1 MALDG
6 AFLHHIAQE
15 LTQCMLFARVDKI
28 YQPNREEILLALRT
42 RTGVVRLL
50 LSTRANSARIH
61 ITNDVPENPKQP
73 PMLCMLLRKRL
84 GGAKLVG
91 VHQKGL
97 ERALTL
103 EFEAYNELGDLAPCM
118 LTIEIMGRHSNVI
131 LTDQGGMIIDALK
144 RVDEEMSSQ
153 RLVLPGLPYRSP
165 PPQNKFC
172 PLNCTGQELLTALR
186 NSPQE
191 QLLSDVLLR
200 TIQGISPIV
209 CRELADVICERKDLQ
224 LQHLTSEMWERLQ
237 QQLAKFCAVVQEC
250 SGMPCMVIAQNGK
263 PMDFS
268 FLPIRQYGT
277 AVQISYSSS
286 FSELLDSFY
295 RERDRA
301 ERMRVRTQD
310 LSRLISNVTE
320 RLSRKINLQRA
331 ELSQCAQRETLK
343 MYGDLLN
350 ANLYRLKQGDTFAE
364 LENFYE
370 SDSPLIRIALDPM
383 LTPSQNAQKYY
394 KDYRKART
402 AEEKLTEQIA
412 QAQQEL
418 AYLDTVSEALSR
430 AETEQD
436 LLELRQELTEQGYLR
451 IQRSKG
457 KEKRPSMVAPLQF
470 TTTDGFT
477 VLVGRNNRQNDHL
490 TLKQANN
497 HDMWLHVKQIPGSHT
512 VIVSDHREI
521 SDQAILEA
529 AQIAA
534 YHSRARNSA
543 QVPVDY
549 TLIRYVSK
557 PQGAKPGMV
566 IYVKNKT
573 VYVTPALPSANI
585 TKGESL

>member
-1 MALDG
+1 
-6 AFLHHIAQE
+6 
-15 LTQCMLFARVDKI
+15 
-28 YQPNREEILLALRT
+28 
-42 RTGVVRLL
+42 
-50 LSTRANSARIH
+50 
-61 ITNDVPENPKQP
+61 
-73 PMLCMLLRKRL
+73 
-84 GGAKLVG
+84 
-91 VHQKGL
+91 
-97 ERALTL
+97 
-103 EFEAYNELGDLAPCM
+103 
-118 LTIEIMGRHSNVI
+118 
-131 LTDQGGMIIDALK
+131 
-144 RVDEEMSSQ
+144 
-153 RLVLPGLPYRSP
+153 
-165 PPQNKFC
+165 
-172 PLNCTGQELLTALR
+172 
-186 NSPQE
+186 
-191 QLLSDVLLR
+191 
-200 TIQGISPIV
+200 
-209 CRELADVICERKDLQ
+209 
-224 LQHLTSEMWERLQ
+224 
-237 QQLAKFCAVVQEC
+237 
-250 SGMPCMVIAQNGK
+250 
-263 PMDFS
+263 
-268 FLPIRQYGT
+268 
-277 AVQISYSSS
+277 
-286 FSELLDSFY
+286 
-295 RERDRA
+295 
-301 ERMRVRTQD
+301 MRVRTQD